1 MIHQPHT
8 FRASAGFT
16 LIELIIAIAVV
27 SILTAIAYPNYVGLI
42 QKARRV
48 DAQAKMVRLMNQQE
62 VYYNDNQTYT
72 TTSDDIKL
80 TDITHYRLSFAECIE
95 STVQNCV
102 EITAEPLPE
111 STQRKDTD
119 CKYMTLASNGRRSAT
134 NTSDVDSTDK
144 CWKN

>member
-27 SILTAIAYPNYVGLI
+27 SILTAIAYPNYVGFI

-48 DAQAKMVRLMNQQE
+48 DAQAEMVRLMNQQE
-62 VYYNDNQTYT
+62 VYYNANQTYT
-72 TTSDDIKL
+72 TTPDDIKL
-80 TDITHYRLSFAECIE
+80 TDIKHYRLSFAECIE

-102 EITAEPLPE
+102 AITAEPLPE

-119 CKYMTLASNGRRSAT
+119 CKHMTLASNGRRSAT